1 MLDTDLAGGQVLDNI
16 DPVLCVGE
24 WALGG
29 VGAGGLGQLLAHPE
43 QRINKKAKKGICNE
57 Q

>member
-1 MLDTDLAGGQVLDNI
+1 MLDADLAGGQVLDNI